1 MAKTNEIK
9 TKLTIDGEQQFKRAM
24 DDAASA
30 MKELN
35 SEQKLAAAEFKA
47 TGDAETYA
55 AERARI
61 LKEKIAEQQKVVDAA
76 EDALKQMREKGVQPN
91 NRAYIRMQTNV
102 NDAKASLINME
113 NKLGEVTGGL
123 REGAGEA
130 GNYNEAL
137 QTIGNGVTL
146 QGAIDAISG
155 VRHAIINIAKT
166 AAHVMKE
173 TWDIMNGAGDWADE
187 LLTTAQVYE
196 IPQETLQRWRYAARF
211 IDTDVDTIANAHKK
225 ITQQMASTSDD
236 TAEAF
241 NTLNVATKKTDGT
254 FRDSYDVFWETI
266 DALGQIES
274 AEQRNA
280 IAQSLMGKSYDELI
294 PLIKAGRQEF
304 EGYANEA
311 PVVSE
316 EAVKSLGAMDD
327 AFEDL
332 DATLETTKYEL
343 LAEFAP
349 TFQTVAEAMT
359 ATVKAFQDFMK
370 TKEGQDALNKISEAV
385 TGLITSLTEE
395 GGMEKL
401 VKGAADAVIALK
413 DGLLWIVNNW
423 NTVRRGIEI
432 LGAAFG
438 ALTVGEGVLRF
449 LQLMN
454 GAKWL
459 GTMFGKG
466 GGREV
471 VKGAAAAAPG
481 AAAGG
486 GGLWAGL
493 GGGIKKAL
501 MGGVGFAKSWASM
514 AASMASAMAIP
525 AGVGMLLGAGG
536 GALLDYGYTQSHYG
550 AANQINAQSADIV
563 AQAESAKAAEGLTDV
578 FRELSAVYA
587 QDLDRETLPE
597 IMKIIRENENVL
609 AEALDWEKL
618 LDGYDIESD
627 IISAN
632 EQYDAAEFI
641 GRVYAALGEKIVDA
655 TEKATVNPK
664 DWAAQQELWQT
675 FDLAMKSGMSPSGLM
690 NLYGSENTQ
699 ALLAQAFPD
708 MSDYLSNMNFVDE
721 STIAEK
727 IETIKG
733 WLEEDMTAAGLD
745 AATGFTTGISEGT
758 SEATST
764 ATEMAQETVDAV
776 NNTLDSHSPSRVMYD
791 IGQNVAIGLANG
803 ITSQIA
809 AAQAAANRLAA
820 IVASTVALRLMIH
833 SPSRVMEQMG
843 AFTAQ
848 GFAEGITDN
857 VWRVQD
863 AVGRMSSATMRA
875 PVYSTTG
882 RSAYAGGSGSEG
894 DIHAYIVMDKEIVGE
909 MVAPTVD
916 GWIGSAVREKR

>member
-9 TKLTIDGEQQFKRAM
+9 TKLTLDGEQQFKRAM

-61 LKEKIAEQQKVVDAA
+61 LKEKISEQQKVVDAA
-76 EDALKQMREKGVQPN
+76 EKALAEMKKNGVDPN
-91 NRAYIRMQTNV
+91 STAYRNMQTRLN
-102 NDAKASLINME
+102 NAKTAMTNMQT
-113 NKLGEVTGGL
+113 KLGELGGDLQTGKQDVSNYSEELKSIGTGVNLQNAISAINSVTSAIENIARTAARVM
-123 REGAGEA
+123 RETWEIMNSA
-130 GNYNEAL
+130 GN
-137 QTIGNGVTL
+137 
-146 QGAIDAISG
+146 
-155 VRHAIINIAKT
+155 
-166 AAHVMKE
+166 
-173 TWDIMNGAGDWADE
+173 WADD
-187 LLTTAQVYE
+187 LITTAQIYE
-196 IPQETLQRWRYAARF
+196 IPQETLQRWQAAARF
-211 IDTDVDTIANAHKK
+211 IDTDVSTIANAHQR
-225 ITQQMASTSDD
+225 ITRSMTSTSEE
-236 TAEAF
+236 TALAF
-241 NTLNVATKKTDGT
+241 NRLNVATKNTDGT
-254 FRDSYDVFWETI
+254 FRDSYDVFWEVIT
-266 DALGQIES
+266 ALGEVD
-274 AEQRNA
+274 NA
-280 IAQSLMGKSYDELI
+280 TERDSLAQQLLGRSYADLL
-294 PLIKAGRQEF
+294 PLINSGRQAF
-304 EGYANEA
+304 EQYAA
-311 PVVSE
+311 SATVVSE
-316 EAVKSLGAMDD
+316 DSVKALGEMND
-327 AFEDL
+327 AFDDL
-332 DATLETTKYEL
+332 DLTFQATKNEV
-343 LAEFAP
+343 LAALAP
-349 TFQTVAEAMT
+349 TFTSIAKT
-359 ATVKAFQDFMK
+359 ARD
-370 TKEGQDALNKISEAV
+370 AV
-385 TGLITSLTEE
+385 TAFNEWIHTEE
-395 GGMEKL
+395 GRAALKRI
-401 VKGAADAVIALK
+401 ADAVQGLFDALVGDQSLK
-413 DGLLWIVNNW
+413 DVVN
-423 NTVRRGIEI
+423 
-432 LGAAFG
+432 GAAG
-438 ALTVGEGVLRF
+438 AIRSLGDGLKWLSNNQNLVINAIKGIAVAFAGLKVTSGVLHF
-449 LQLMN
+449 LELMN

-459 GTMFGKG
+459 GTMAGKG
-466 GGREV
+466 GGRAAA
-471 VKGAAAAAPG
+471 KGAAAAAPG

-536 GALLDYGYTQSHYG
+536 GALLDYAYTQSHYG
-550 AANQINAQSADIV
+550 AANQINAQSAEIA

-587 QDLDRETLPE
+587 QDLDRATLPE

-664 DWAAQQELWQT
+664 DWEAQQQLWQM
-675 FDLAMKSGMSPSGLM
+675 FDLAQKSGMSANGLM

-733 WLEEDMTAAGLD
+733 WLEEDMTEAGLD

-776 NNTLDSHSPSRVMYD
+776 NNTLDSHSPSRVMYN

-809 AAQAAANRLAA
+809 AAQAAAARLAA
-820 IVASTVALRLMIH
+820 IVAQTVALRLMIH